1 MIEDAGSFIVL
12 DSVDSTN
19 NYAMA
24 QIHAGTA
31 LHGTSY
37 FAYQQLSGKGRRG
50 KSWQTET
57 GKNIIMTI
65 VLNTGF
71 IPVYQQFQ
79 LNMAI
84 SVACCDF
91 LSNYTNNVS
100 IKWPNDLYWNDSKAG
115 GLLIENIIRGDNWQ
129 WAVIGIGININQES
143 FPGEL
148 PNPVSLKQITGET
161 YSVVDKGKE
170 LYRNVMNVFN
180 DLKKNGSG
188 NVFILYNKNLY
199 KRDQQVRLKK
209 DNMVFDTKILGVD
222 KLGSLLTKDVMEQ
235 SFDFNEVEWLL

>member
-50 KSWQTET
+50 KSWQTEK

-79 LNMAI
+79 LNMGI

-115 GLLIENIIRGDNWQ
+115 GLLIENVIRGDSWQ
-129 WAVIGIGININQES
+129 WAVIGIGLNINQDS
-143 FPGEL
+143 FPAAL

-161 YSVVDKGKE
+161 YNVVDKAKE
-170 LYRNVMNVFN
+170 LHRDVMNRFD
-180 DLKKNGSG
+180 DLKKNGIESI
-188 NVFILYNKNLY
+188 FTSYNKNLY
-199 KRDQQVRLKK
+199 KKDQQVRLKK
-209 DNMVFDTKILGVD
+209 DNMVFETKILGVD